1 MVVSAIVVYL
11 KWMMKLFWLFVM
23 LLEAGTSGG
32 EEEELVGDHWL
43 IEVQLLL
50 NVS

>member
-1 MVVSAIVVYL
+1 
-11 KWMMKLFWLFVM
+11 M